1 MNILGISSDFH
12 DSSAALVQD
21 GKPIVTAA
29 EERFSFQKHDPS
41 FPLLALKSCL
51 KSAAVT
57 TDQIDYVAYH
67 EEPAVKF
74 SRLMASRIQNFPR
87 GVNAFC
93 RDIRE
98 MALGQLWV
106 KMDIA
111 QATGIAIDR
120 IVNIPHH
127 ESHAGYAFV
136 SSGLS
141 DSAILVVDAVGEWA
155 STSIYHGTIENGRT
169 RLELKDSISY
179 PHSLGMLYSAFTAF
193 LGFKVND
200 SECSTMALA
209 AFGKPT
215 YVEKIR
221 AICRQQ
227 NSGLYDIDQTYFDFS
242 DPNRLPLT
250 KKFYSVFGEP
260 RRGSASLPLDTQ
272 MNLAAVEALSAD
284 HLRYADIA
292 ASLQIVLEE
301 TVRRLALRAQSL
313 TGSVNLC
320 VAGGVA
326 LNCKMIGKMVS
337 EGKFQNIFV
346 PPDPGDGGGA
356 LGAAMCLAARIE
368 PTPPARRKI
377 SPYLGIAYDETES
390 VETVIDLS
398 SEDGIKAQKLDSS
411 DINEHVISLL
421 EKGCAVGWFQGQ
433 FENGPRALGNRSIL
447 VDPRNRAAA
456 HRLSTKIKRRAAF
469 RPYACSLREI
479 DSKKVFDF
487 PTDEVPMAA
496 RWMSSAY
503 KVRPE
508 AAKDAICALHF
519 DGTTRP
525 QILAAGENPRFEAL
539 LADWQQKTGVPTLL
553 NTSFNPAG
561 FPLVSTPMDAILM
574 FLRSDLDGLVLN
586 NTLITK
592 DR

>member
-21 GKPIVTAA
+21 GRPIVTAA

-51 KSAAVT
+51 KSAALKAE
-57 TDQIDYVAYH
+57 QIDYVAYH

-74 SRLMASRIQNFPR
+74 SRLLASRIQNFPR
-87 GVNAFC
+87 GVGAFC

-111 QATGIAIDR
+111 QATGIAVDR

-136 SSGLS
+136 SSALPE
-141 DSAILVVDAVGEWA
+141 SAILVVDAVGEWA
-155 STSIYHGTIENGRT
+155 STSIYHGTVENGRT
-169 RLELKDSISY
+169 RLVLKESISY

-209 AFGKPT
+209 AFGRPT
-215 YVEKIR
+215 FVEKIR

-227 NSGLYDIDQTYFDFS
+227 ESGLYDIDQTFFDFS
-242 DPNRLPLT
+242 DPHRLPLT
-250 KKFYSVFGEP
+250 NKFYSVFGQP
-260 RRGSASLPLDTQ
+260 RQASAGLPFDTH
-272 MNLAAVEALSAD
+272 MNPSDLEKLSAD
-284 HLRYADIA
+284 HRRYADIA

-301 TVRRLALRAQSL
+301 TVRSLALLAQRL
-313 TGSVNLC
+313 TGSLNLC

-356 LGAAMCLAARIE
+356 LGAAMCLAARLE
-368 PTPPARRKI
+368 ASPPARQRI
-377 SPYLGIAYDETES
+377 SPYLGLAYDEAES
-390 VETVIDLS
+390 VQTVTDLA
-398 SEDGIKAQKLDSS
+398 SEKGVKSQNLNGSDLNAQ
-411 DINEHVISLL
+411 VISLL
-421 EKGCAVGWFQGQ
+421 EKGNAVGWFQGA

-447 VDPRNRAAA
+447 VDPRNRTAAQ
-456 HRLSTKIKRRAAF
+456 RLSTKIKRRAAF
-469 RPYACSLREI
+469 RPYACSLREL
-479 DSKKVFDF
+479 DAQKVFDF
-487 PTDEVPMAA
+487 PGATTPLAA

-503 KVRPE
+503 KVRSE
-508 AAKDAICALHF
+508 AAQDVTSALHF

-525 QILAAGENPRFEAL
+525 QILAAGENPKFEAL
-539 LADWQQKTGVPTLL
+539 LADWTNKVGIPTLL

-574 FLRSDLDGLVLN
+574 FLRSSLDGLVLN
-586 NTLITK
+586 NTLLTK